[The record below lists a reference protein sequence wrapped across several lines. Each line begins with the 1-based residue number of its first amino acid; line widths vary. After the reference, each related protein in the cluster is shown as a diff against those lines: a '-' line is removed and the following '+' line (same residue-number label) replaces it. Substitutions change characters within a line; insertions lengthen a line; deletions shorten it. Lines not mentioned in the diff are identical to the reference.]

1 MVKKVVFRNIILFLS
16 TGLFLLTGFAAFSR
30 EGLSKDSTYRLSVT
44 IENSRVH
51 DQNYVLY
58 SPEKWG
64 LVRAVV
70 RGRTDTLFTGSTIP
84 LLKRDLLTYQSAFS
98 LQVPKDSFLTVDLQL
113 QGKYSITTPS
123 TTAWKYEPAE
133 VFFQNDRSRLWQ
145 QGLFMGVI
153 LIMGL
158 YNLLI
163 FLSVKDISYLFY
175 TLSIFSLGV
184 YFGFYYGFGIEL
196 FWPQGPVWD
205 IYSYS
210 VVIPFTN
217 WARVRFTYHYF
228 GNETLEATDKKILR
242 ILEWVCLATI
252 ATHSLFYVYRIDFL
266 KPIVTWIA
274 ILGVSVLLVM
284 LFYGLKG
291 MQKGFIPA
299 QLFVLANVAFVLGAI
314 LFIARE
320 LGILPDNFLTRYV
333 VQIGVLVQ
341 VVLFSLGLASRI
353 NQERAKIAL
362 LELQQEIERK
372 QLIEDQK
379 KELEQQVREQTENL
393 RKLNLLK
400 TKILS
405 IISHDLRNPI
415 VSIGSFLN
423 LMIDHK
429 ERLSKEEQ
437 NLMAGKV
444 RQSLH
449 YLDQLLMNLL
459 HWSRSQSTR
468 LMPAFQTVDLRKVLD
483 NAIEY
488 HTLNMEIKELK
499 LTRHPGENPLIKG
512 DLEMLNFI
520 FRNILGNAIK
530 FSSPQGEIC
539 IDTHESA
546 SDIRIAVRDYGT
558 GMSADKIEK
567 LNSSLTMP
575 TTVGTAKEKGSG
587 LGLVICREF
596 IQLHSGQL
604 HIESDGNSWTKV
616 TVSFPKE

>member
-1 MVKKVVFRNIILFLS
+1 MRYRTASKNISLFLS
-16 TGLFLLTGFAAFSR
+16 TVFFLLTGFEVSSQ
-30 EGLSKDSTYRLSVT
+30 ESPSKDSTYRISVR
-44 IENSRVH
+44 IENSQAH
-51 DQNYVLY
+51 DRNYVLY

-64 LVRAVV
+64 LARAVV
-70 RGRTDTLFTGSTIP
+70 RGTGDTLTAGSTVP
-84 LLKRDLLTYQSAFS
+84 LLKRDLLTYKSAFS
-98 LQVPKDSFLTVDLQL
+98 LEVPRDSFLVVDLEL
-113 QGKYSITTPS
+113 QGKYSITTPAD
-123 TTAWKYEPAE
+123 TRWLYEPLE
-133 VFFQNDRSRLWQ
+133 TFFQKDRSRLWQ
-145 QGLFMGVI
+145 QGIFLGVI

-196 FWPQGPVWD
+196 FWPGNPVWD

-228 GNETLEATDKKILR
+228 GNETLEATDRKILH
-242 ILEWVCLATI
+242 ILEWICLLTI
-252 ATHSLFYVYRIDFL
+252 GIHLFFYFAHIDFL

-274 ILGVSVLLVM
+274 VLGVCVLLVM

-291 MQKGFIPA
+291 VQKGFIPA
-299 QLFVLANVAFVLGAI
+299 KFFVLANLAFVLGAI
-314 LFIARE
+314 LFIVRE

-353 NQERAKIAL
+353 NQERAKTAQ
-362 LELQQEIERK
+362 LQLQREIDRK
-372 QLIEDQK
+372 ELIESQK
-379 KELEQQVREQTENL
+379 TELEEKVRQQTENL
-393 RKLNLLK
+393 SKLNLLK

-415 VSIGSFLN
+415 ISIGSFLN

-429 ERLSKEEQ
+429 DRLSKEEQ
-437 NLMAGKV
+437 TLMADKV
-444 RQSLH
+444 RQSLQ
-449 YLDQLLMNLL
+449 YLDQLLLNLL
-459 HWSRSQSTR
+459 QWSRSQSNR
-468 LMPAFQTVDLRKVLD
+468 LTPEFQAVDLRKIIE

-488 HTLNMEIKELK
+488 HALNIEIKHLQINRDLSRE
-499 LTRHPGENPLIKG
+499 PFIKG
-512 DLEMLNFI
+512 DLEMLNFV

-530 FSSPQGEIC
+530 FSSLHGEIR
-539 IDTHESA
+539 IHIEESA
-546 SDIRIAVRDYGT
+546 DRLTISICDFGA
-558 GMSADKIEK
+558 GMSQDKIEK
-567 LNSSLTMP
+567 LNTSVTMP
-575 TTVGTAKEKGSG
+575 TSVGTAKEKGSG

-604 HIESDGNSWTKV
+604 HIDSDGRSWTKV
-616 TVSFPKE
+616 MVSLPRD